1 MVAYRLYCLDGV
13 NRFSRAENFEA
24 RNDEDAIRRSR
35 QLMGDAIKC
44 EIWERNRLVARID
57 NQDLQVE

>member
-24 RNDEDAIRRSR
+24 QNDEDAIRRAR

-44 EIWERNRLVARID
+44 EIWERNRLVARIND
-57 NQDLQVE
+57 QDLQSE